1 MAHLIREIPEYEH
14 VSVGLQRM
22 VADVW
27 QISIV
32 DENDIDPLREKL
44 KGQTIHITEW
54 LGAPTNQVPPAFD
67 INAFTF

>member
-14 VSVGLQRM
+14 VSLGLQRM
-22 VADVW
+22 LADVW

-54 LGAPTNQVPPAFD
+54 LGAPANQVPLAFD

>member
-14 VSVGLQRM
+14 VSLGLQRM
-22 VADVW
+22 LADVW

-54 LGAPTNQVPPAFD
+54 SGAPANQVPLAFD